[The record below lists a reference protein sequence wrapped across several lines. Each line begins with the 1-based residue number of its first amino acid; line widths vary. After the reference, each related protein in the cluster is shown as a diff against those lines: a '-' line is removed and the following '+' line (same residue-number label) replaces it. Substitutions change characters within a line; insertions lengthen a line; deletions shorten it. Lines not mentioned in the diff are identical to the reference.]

1 MIRLWNTILIDF
13 IQSNTS
19 ETCLDNENHKDYV
32 VTSQTEDPED
42 HETKVEEEASH
53 AVEEDEEVDDG
64 NVEVSL
70 DDSQT
75 DEWSLDK
82 EVEVDNEAKE
92 EEGEEEEK
100 ESVEESYRKTPPELD
115 TAAAI
120 TNILSEI
127 VGGDSDSR
135 AVVGR

>member
-1 MIRLWNTILIDF
+1 M
-13 IQSNTS
+13 
-19 ETCLDNENHKDYV
+19 
-32 VTSQTEDPED
+32 VTSQTEDHED

-82 EVEVDNEAKE
+82 EVEVDTEAKE
-92 EEGEEEEK
+92 EEEEEGEDEEK

>member
-1 MIRLWNTILIDF
+1 M
-13 IQSNTS
+13 
-19 ETCLDNENHKDYV
+19 

-82 EVEVDNEAKE
+82 EVEVGTEAKE

>member
-1 MIRLWNTILIDF
+1 M
-13 IQSNTS
+13 
-19 ETCLDNENHKDYV
+19 

-53 AVEEDEEVDDG
+53 AVEEDEELDDG

-82 EVEVDNEAKE
+82 EVEVDTEAKE

-115 TAAAI
+115 TPAAI

>member
-1 MIRLWNTILIDF
+1 M
-13 IQSNTS
+13 
-19 ETCLDNENHKDYV
+19 

-92 EEGEEEEK
+92 EEGEEEK

>member
-1 MIRLWNTILIDF
+1 MISILV
-13 IQSNTS
+13 
-19 ETCLDNENHKDYV
+19 CLEV
-32 VTSQTEDPED
+32 AERE
-42 HETKVEEEASH
+42 EEEA
-53 AVEEDEEVDDG
+53 EEEE
-64 NVEVSL
+64 E
-70 DDSQT
+70 
-75 DEWSLDK
+75 E
-82 EVEVDNEAKE
+82 E